1 MQTTFIQ
8 PANQLMRST
17 ATDYPLH
24 LYWVTSLWDY
34 QTVIDQVLTKVL
46 SAAPDSNPGA
56 ELEQPVLGYSRA
68 LWTGEKVACLICI
81 IRVQ

>member
-1 MQTTFIQ
+1 M
-8 PANQLMRST
+8 
-17 ATDYPLH
+17 
-24 LYWVTSLWDY
+24 
-34 QTVIDQVLTKVL
+34 IDQVLIKAF

-56 ELEQPVLGYSRA
+56 ELEQAVLGYSRA